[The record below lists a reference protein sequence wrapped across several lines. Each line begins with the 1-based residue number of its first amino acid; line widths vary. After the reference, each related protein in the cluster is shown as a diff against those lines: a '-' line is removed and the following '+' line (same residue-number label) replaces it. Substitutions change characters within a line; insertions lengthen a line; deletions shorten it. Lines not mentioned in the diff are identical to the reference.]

1 MGIAYNPR
9 IVTDGLV
16 LALDAGNTKSY
27 PGSGNTWSD
36 LIEGRQ
42 GTLNNSPVFN
52 GNYFSFDGVNENV
65 SFSSSV
71 QVQTAGFT
79 MGFLMRVPSTQVNG
93 VNWCFMLSDRDFGA
107 GDYEIGIYTT
117 NNTNFL
123 FKENSS
129 TPNTI
134 STTLGTN
141 WNYLVF
147 GMNTSLQPFIYLNGQ
162 LRTQYSSTFVS
173 STLDFTRLFS
183 SPSNTN
189 YFKCDCSYINLYNR
203 ALTAEEI
210 QQNYNALKSR
220 FINT

>member
-1 MGIAYNPR
+1 
-9 IVTDGLV
+9 
-16 LALDAGNTKSY
+16 
-27 PGSGNTWSD
+27 
-36 LIEGRQ
+36 
-42 GTLNNSPVFN
+42 
-52 GNYFSFDGVNENV
+52 
-65 SFSSSV
+65 
-71 QVQTAGFT
+71 
-79 MGFLMRVPSTQVNG
+79 
-93 VNWCFMLSDRDFGA
+93 MLSDRDFGA

-189 YFKCDCSYINLYNR
+189 YFKCDCSYINLYNK
-203 ALTAEEI
+203 ALTASEI
-210 QQNYNALKSR
+210 EQNFNSIRGR
-220 FINT
+220 FGI